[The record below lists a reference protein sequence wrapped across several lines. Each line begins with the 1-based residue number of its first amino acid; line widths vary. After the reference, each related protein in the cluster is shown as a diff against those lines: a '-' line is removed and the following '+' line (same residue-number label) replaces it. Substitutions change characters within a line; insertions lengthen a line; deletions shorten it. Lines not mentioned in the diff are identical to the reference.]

1 MEGVMSSIKS
11 IEGVGES
18 FAKKLKDAGI
28 SGIGSLLK
36 TCASSAGRKTIAEKT
51 GISHTLLLQWVNRAD
66 LSRIKGVGSQYADL
80 LEASGVDSVPELAQR
95 NAENL
100 FGKITEVNQAKKLV
114 RQLPV
119 QSQVADWI
127 AQAKKLPKIVTH

>member
-1 MEGVMSSIKS
+1 MSSIMS

-18 FAKKLKDAGI
+18 FAKKLKAAGI
-28 SGIGSLLK
+28 SGVGSLLN

-100 FGKITEVNQAKKLV
+100 FGKIIEVNQAKKLV
-114 RQLPV
+114 RQLPL
-119 QSQVADWI
+119 QSQVANWI